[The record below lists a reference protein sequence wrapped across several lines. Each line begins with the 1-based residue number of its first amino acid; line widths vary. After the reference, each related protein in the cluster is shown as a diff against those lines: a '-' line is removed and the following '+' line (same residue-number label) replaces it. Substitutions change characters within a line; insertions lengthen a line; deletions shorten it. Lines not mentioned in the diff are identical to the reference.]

1 MATRRIQRELADL
14 SNTPSDQF
22 TAGPASDNDLLI
34 WEAKLTGP
42 ATSAYAGGVF
52 SVNLTFSSDYP
63 SNHQR
68 HVKFNTKIYHPN
80 VDEDGSICI
89 GVLKPDVWKPSN
101 KIVDIL
107 HSLILIL
114 EEPNADD
121 AINTSVAEVMNNP
134 AGGKEKFEKT
144 VKEWIKKYC

>member
-42 ATSAYAGGVF
+42 ATSAYAGG
-52 SVNLTFSSDYP
+52 
-63 SNHQR
+63 
-68 HVKFNTKIYHPN
+68 VKFNTKIYHPN